1 MSIYTD
7 IYQNV
12 EFPLICTRGIFVF
25 PNQEIVFDVGRSAS
39 IAAITAAKN
48 LHDSFV
54 VLLSQKDI
62 MVEAVSVDNM

>member
-12 EFPLICTRGIFVF
+12 EFPLICTRGIIVF

-54 VLLSQKDI
+54 VLLS
-62 MVEAVSVDNM
+62 